1 MVTPA
6 LKFGW
11 PITIIRRKISKTFRF
26 LIQFCSLCATKPKKK
41 LDWKRSSTPHLT
53 SFHEMRWREKNCL
66 RKFESIEKTFQLLPI
81 WRAGGLPSK
90 PFPPPPTSLYQSLHT
105 QSIFQLLNLPKGK
118 SIFNQLKM
126 VLNMS
131 GSNTLAADLVA
142 CIYYGRIHLPLRD
155 GPSILNVWN
164 MKHFCFSSEFEKLSI
179 ML

>member
-81 WRAGGLPSK
+81 WRAGGL
-90 PFPPPPTSLYQSLHT
+90 LYCCHPNHFHRSHQLLYIRVCT

-142 CIYYGRIHLPLRD
+142 CIY
-155 GPSILNVWN
+155 
-164 MKHFCFSSEFEKLSI
+164 FEI
-179 ML
+179 

>member
-1 MVTPA
+1 MLKTNPPKMVTPA

-81 WRAGGLPSK
+81 WREQVVCHPNH
-90 PFPPPPTSLYQSLHT
+90 FHRH
-105 QSIFQLLNLPKGK
+105 QLLYIRVCTHNPF
-118 SIFNQLKM
+118 FNSL
-126 VLNMS
+126 
-131 GSNTLAADLVA
+131 
-142 CIYYGRIHLPLRD
+142 IYQKESRY
-155 GPSILNVWN
+155 STSW
-164 MKHFCFSSEFEKLSI
+164 KWF
-179 ML
+179 

>member
-1 MVTPA
+1 MVTPE

-11 PITIIRRKISKTFRF
+11 PITIIRRKVSKTFRF

-155 GPSILNVWN
+155 GPSVFKCLKYKTFLFFIRVW
-164 MKHFCFSSEFEKLSI
+164 KA
-179 ML
+179 

>member
-1 MVTPA
+1 MVTPE

-11 PITIIRRKISKTFRF
+11 PITKIRRKVSKTFRF

-126 VLNMS
+126 VLNIYS
-131 GSNTLAADLVA
+131 SNTLAADLVA
-142 CIYYGRIHLPLRD
+142 DMYLLWPYSLEQSP
-155 GPSILNVWN
+155 
-164 MKHFCFSSEFEKLSI
+164 
-179 ML
+179 

>member
-1 MVTPA
+1 MVTPE

-11 PITIIRRKISKTFRF
+11 PITIIRRKVSKTFRF

-126 VLNMS
+126 VLVS
-131 GSNTLAADLVA
+131 SNTCCCWVNTERKINFKKRQISDPYFKTVLWWVPTYLLA
-142 CIYYGRIHLPLRD
+142 
-155 GPSILNVWN
+155 
-164 MKHFCFSSEFEKLSI
+164 
-179 ML
+179 